1 MDVSIVL
8 FLFCIKTNI
17 QYLAIMLM
25 SDCSAVFSLISPS
38 ISCSKIIKKGVLFL
52 QASERGILVSQ
63 ASERGILVSQASER
77 GILVSQAS
85 ERGILVSQA
94 SERGILVSQASERG
108 ILVSQASERGIL
120 VSQASER
127 GILVSQASG
136 RGIFVSQASG
146 RGILVSQISERGIFP
161 SQASEKNTIQIICFT
176 NLILCST
183 LPDTQHNLRKLDKFV
198 NYVQQLGG
206 HRTRSFLYADIAPY
220 IEDNPS
226 YFSNSKFHFIDHI
239 KISDVADQYSDSH
252 YLIINIPIHIIIPFL
267 PLSTGSKVAKLHGIE
282 IKYPTLSILQCRF
295 KEHICK
301 SNCIEYR
308 SVLSVDHGGYNSQ
321 EKKRKNLTKRIQLYR
336 EKRK

>member
-52 QASERGILVSQ
+52 
-63 ASERGILVSQASER
+63 
-77 GILVSQAS
+77 
-85 ERGILVSQA
+85 
-94 SERGILVSQASERG
+94 
-108 ILVSQASERGIL
+108 QASERGIL

-198 NYVQQLGG
+198 NYEQQLGG

-252 YLIINIPIHIIIPFL
+252 YLIINIPIHI
-267 PLSTGSKVAKLHGIE
+267 
-282 IKYPTLSILQCRF
+282 
-295 KEHICK
+295 
-301 SNCIEYR
+301 
-308 SVLSVDHGGYNSQ
+308 
-321 EKKRKNLTKRIQLYR
+321 
-336 EKRK
+336 